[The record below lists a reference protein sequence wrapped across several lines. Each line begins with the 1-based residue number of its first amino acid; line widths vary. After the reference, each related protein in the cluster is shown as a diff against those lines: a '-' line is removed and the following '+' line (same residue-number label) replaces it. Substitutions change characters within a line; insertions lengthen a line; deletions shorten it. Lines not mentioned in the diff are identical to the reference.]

1 MKEVGLE
8 DAAQKK
14 IKSYSFG
21 MKKKICIAQALLGN
35 PDLIILDEPTSGI
48 DPEST
53 INIRDLVIKLKEEG
67 KTVFLTSHNLDEI
80 DKVSDRVGI
89 LSDGEIKKLG
99 TPRQLKEGIAAGV
112 TISVRTKPILQK
124 NDIQKLSE
132 KMNTDIIFM
141 EAKKDYTLLQVPSEE
156 DLPEVSKRSFNRMF
170 ICMR

>member
-1 MKEVGLE
+1 M
-8 DAAQKK
+8 
-14 IKSYSFG
+14 YSTSVTR
-21 MKKKICIAQALLGN
+21 K

-112 TISVRTKPILQK
+112 TISR
-124 NDIQKLSE
+124 
-132 KMNTDIIFM
+132 
-141 EAKKDYTLLQVPSEE
+141 
-156 DLPEVSKRSFNRMF
+156 
-170 ICMR
+170 

>member
-1 MKEVGLE
+1 
-8 DAAQKK
+8 
-14 IKSYSFG
+14 

-99 TPRQLKEGIAAGV
+99 TPRQLKE
-112 TISVRTKPILQK
+112 
-124 NDIQKLSE
+124 E
-132 KMNTDIIFM
+132 
-141 EAKKDYTLLQVPSEE
+141 LLQALRFPLEQ
-156 DLPEVSKRSFNRMF
+156 NRFCRKMIF
-170 ICMR
+170 KNCPRK